1 MRFRLFGGL
10 FNIPAAFGFLTDE
23 EKQLVHSKFRNE
35 RIPYEILGVG
45 VDIPDN
51 ISAERFKKKY
61 GIDDYII
68 YVGRIDGGKNC
79 PALFD
84 YFLKYKEK
92 HKNGTKLILMGKEVC
107 DIPKSS
113 DIISLGFV
121 SDEDKFDGIAG
132 AKALVLPSRYES
144 LSLSVLEAMAL
155 SIPVVVNEE
164 CAVLKGHCLKSNGG
178 LFYTGAEE
186 FEYCLDRIIKDKE
199 LRAAMG
205 RNGKEYVENNYKW
218 DVVVG
223 KIGKLIAQL

>member
-1 MRFRLFGGL
+1 
-10 FNIPAAFGFLTDE
+10 
-23 EKQLVHSKFRNE
+23 
-35 RIPYEILGVG
+35 
-45 VDIPDN
+45 
-51 ISAERFKKKY
+51 
-61 GIDDYII
+61 
-68 YVGRIDGGKNC
+68 
-79 PALFD
+79 
-84 YFLKYKEK
+84 
-92 HKNGTKLILMGKEVC
+92 
-107 DIPKSS
+107 
-113 DIISLGFV
+113 
-121 SDEDKFDGIAG
+121 
-132 AKALVLPSRYES
+132 
-144 LSLSVLEAMAL
+144 MAL